1 MTGKKLFYKYQNL
14 EEKTDK
20 EGKNRNYNIE
30 NLSQYQLYFSN
41 PTKFND
47 PFDSRIYW
55 CFQGIEEQY
64 IDFYSRQYGL
74 DCKVAK
80 SLIDSF
86 CENEYFEKNGD
97 LIYFD
102 LENVKYRKRLEQKGF
117 EFHGHFNQEDLPIVC
132 CFSGTGESILM
143 WSHYAGNHQGICLRF
158 RSMRYG
164 NNKDSDD
171 YESPFLM
178 VTYEKE
184 VSTQVNLLDE
194 NINARVNQFLL
205 NKFEDWTYE
214 EEYRIIISSDD
225 VLKGLLSENEFKSG
239 LVKYQKEDLEGIVFG
254 MKINHENAKL
264 VYETVKMNYLDEG
277 ITVNFYEA
285 KEIPRKYEVKIKLI
299 DDVMKYIN
307 DLPKKE

>member
-1 MTGKKLFYKYQNL
+1 MTGEKLFYKYQNL
-14 EEKTDK
+14 EEKMDK
-20 EGKNRNYNIE
+20 DGENRNYTIE
-30 NLSQYQLYFSN
+30 NLSQNQLYFSN

-55 CFQGIEEQY
+55 CFQGTEEQY

-74 DCKVAK
+74 DRKVAK
-80 SLIDSF
+80 SLIEYR

-102 LENVKYRKRLEQKGF
+102 IENIKYRTLLEQRGF
-117 EFHGHFNQEDLPIVC
+117 KFHGHFNQEDLPIVC
-132 CFSGTGESILM
+132 CFSGTGKSILM

-164 NNKDSDD
+164 NNKENND
-171 YESPFLM
+171 YESPFLT

-184 VSTQVNLLDE
+184 VSTQVNLFDE

-205 NKFEDWTYE
+205 NKFKDWTYE
-214 EEYRIIISSDD
+214 EEYRIIICNDD
-225 VLKGLLSENEFKSG
+225 VGKVLSEDEFKSG

-254 MKINHENAKL
+254 MKTNHENAKL
-264 VYETVKMNYLDEG
+264 VYETVKKNYLDEG
-277 ITVNFYEA
+277 ITINFYEA
-285 KEIPRKYEVKIKLI
+285 KEIPLKYEVKIKPI
-299 DDVMKYIN
+299 DDMMKYIN
-307 DLPKKE
+307 NLPKKNN

>member
-1 MTGKKLFYKYQNL
+1 MTDEKLFYKYQSL
-14 EEKTDK
+14 EVKTDEAGNK
-20 EGKNRNYNIE
+20 RVYALE
-30 NLSQYQLYFSN
+30 NLANNQLYFSN

-55 CFQGIEEQY
+55 CFQGTEEQY
-64 IDFYSRQYGL
+64 IDFYNRQYGL
-74 DCKVAK
+74 DREVAK
-80 SLIDSF
+80 SLIEYL

-102 LENVKYRKRLEQKGF
+102 VENVKYRKLLEQKGF
-117 EFHGHFNQEDLPIVC
+117 KFHGHFNREDLPLVC
-132 CFSGTGESILM
+132 CFSETDKSILM
-143 WSHYAGNHQGICLRF
+143 WSHYTGHHQGICLRF

-164 NNKDSDD
+164 NNKENND
-171 YESPFLM
+171 YESPFLT
-178 VTYEKE
+178 VTYENE

-214 EEYRIIISSDD
+214 KEYRIIISNDD
-225 VLKGLLSENEFKSG
+225 VGNVLSEDEFKSG

-264 VYETVKMNYLDEG
+264 VHETVKKNYLDEG
-277 ITVNFYEA
+277 IAVNFYEA
-285 KEIPRKYEVKIKLI
+285 VEVPRKYTVKIERI
-299 DDVMKYIN
+299 DNVEKYLN
-307 DLPKKE
+307 TLR